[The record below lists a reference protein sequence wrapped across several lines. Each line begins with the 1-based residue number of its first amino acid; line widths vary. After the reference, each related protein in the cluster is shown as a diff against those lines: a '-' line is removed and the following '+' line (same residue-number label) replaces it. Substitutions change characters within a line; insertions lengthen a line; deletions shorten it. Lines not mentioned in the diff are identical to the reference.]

1 MNLQSIERNTPNG
14 VAKILARF
22 TVTPN
27 QKRDEINRSA
37 PVMARGMS
45 SVQTDLIPTKQVG
58 GTVRFFD
65 QRIIHPR

>member
-1 MNLQSIERNTPNG
+1 MNFESIERNTPDG

-22 TVTPN
+22 TATPS
-27 QKRDEINRSA
+27 QKRDKINRSA

-45 SVQTDLIPTKQVG
+45 SVQTDLIPTKQAG
-58 GTVRFFD
+58 RIVRFFG